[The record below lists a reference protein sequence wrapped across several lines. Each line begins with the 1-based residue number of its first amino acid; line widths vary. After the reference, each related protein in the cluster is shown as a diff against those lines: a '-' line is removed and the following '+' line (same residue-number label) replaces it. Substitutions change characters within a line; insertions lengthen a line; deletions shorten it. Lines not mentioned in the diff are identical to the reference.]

1 MVTVLF
7 YIYSNMDH
15 SRLYIDEARSKLTI
29 RFFGKVNIRLG
40 QKEKNVLGYMYL
52 HNDTIYFNVT

>member
-1 MVTVLF
+1 
-7 YIYSNMDH
+7 MDH
-15 SRLYIDEARSKLTI
+15 YRVYIVETRSKLTI

-52 HNDTIYFNVT
+52 HTDTIYFNECNIHN